1 MMQRLN
7 SGNYRNCGTVT
18 LVFLRFVRN
27 CIAHLDMRQKRQLEQ
42 KIPPWEFI
50 LTKVS
55 LVERRP
61 ENYEA
66 VTVCPLS
73 SVSSL
78 VRFAEEPQMF
88 AVEFSDGCPIHG
100 QCPILVLPRLTMP
113 GHRIDPPC
121 GSVYLQYA
129 AAKDAVAEGGSIPG
143 SRAKLWGRIRDSKS
157 SSRISS
163 FATPSPKA
171 AATVM
176 GFIACLHRLLAS
188 RSAASHVMSFPAAVG
203 RIMGLLRNGSEGVAS
218 EAAGLVAAVIVVGLV
233 MLILKPTSVSPL
245 LSMAVVLRQVAGLKR
260 RLFALFG
267 HLTESVRET
276 VAVIMRSIAEEDAI
290 AVESMREASVR
301 DAALLRHLLH
311 SFFLPAG
318 ERCEVSRQLVA
329 LWADS
334 YQPALELLS

>member
-1 MMQRLN
+1 
-7 SGNYRNCGTVT
+7 
-18 LVFLRFVRN
+18 
-27 CIAHLDMRQKRQLEQ
+27 
-42 KIPPWEFI
+42 
-50 LTKVS
+50 
-55 LVERRP
+55 
-61 ENYEA
+61 
-66 VTVCPLS
+66 
-73 SVSSL
+73 
-78 VRFAEEPQMF
+78 
-88 AVEFSDGCPIHG
+88 
-100 QCPILVLPRLTMP
+100 
-113 GHRIDPPC
+113 
-121 GSVYLQYA
+121 
-129 AAKDAVAEGGSIPG
+129 
-143 SRAKLWGRIRDSKS
+143 
-157 SSRISS
+157 
-163 FATPSPKA
+163 
-171 AATVM
+171 
-176 GFIACLHRLLAS
+176 
-188 RSAASHVMSFPAAVG
+188 MSFPAAVG

-245 LSMAVVLRQVAGLKR
+245 LSMAVVEVLRQVAGLKR